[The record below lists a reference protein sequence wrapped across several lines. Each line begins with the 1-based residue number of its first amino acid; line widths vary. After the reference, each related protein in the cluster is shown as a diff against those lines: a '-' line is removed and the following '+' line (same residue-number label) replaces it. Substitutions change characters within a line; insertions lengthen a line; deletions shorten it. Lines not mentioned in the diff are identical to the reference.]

1 MQKRV
6 IGILAGIVVFAV
18 MIPGLNAQLVRDTIY
33 RQNFDSTWS
42 TTSPPTNWQI
52 IYDSP
57 VDANDWSRAVRTGTN
72 YMAYIYY
79 YPSTTATDRMISP
92 QLDCSDPQYTSVWLK
107 VWHYYNYYGGG
118 YTAQIRGSN
127 DNGSTYP
134 NIIRDYNNASYG
146 PATDIFDITSF
157 ALGENDVRID
167 FYGNGY
173 IWNINYWEFDD
184 FIVYGEWLEVIPGG
198 SLDLEMSAIIRP
210 YEKETGGV
218 AFTPTCKVFSNSE
231 GQVPADVQCKITR
244 LSDYVVV
251 YDKVLHDFPLDPG
264 YNTVGAFQPFTPDG
278 GASYKALFVV
288 TNPDDTIESNNNL
301 ERRFATE
308 MGVQVSPIEIIAPVE
323 NQYNAF
329 SPEAKFAEQAGT
341 ETPAWLHYQIT
352 GTLLALMEDSLDHT
366 FSAYDTFTAKFGEI
380 SDLAD
385 GNYTIRFWATDKG
398 GAPISKPPLGMS
410 RGFGSTSVGEN
421 PEPLKNSLS
430 VSGNVVSFSLK
441 TAGSVSLN
449 VYDAAGNLVETLASG
464 SMTAGTHTATLNAR
478 PGVYFVKLVTA
489 DYTSVRKAV
498 LLY

>member
-18 MIPGLNAQLVRDTIY
+18 MIPGLNAQIVRDTVY

-57 VDANDWSRAVRTGTN
+57 VDANDWNRATRATNN

-92 QLDCSDPQYTSVWLK
+92 TLDCSDPQYTSVWLK

-127 DNGSTYP
+127 DNGSTFP

-157 ALGENDVRID
+157 ALGQNDVRID

-184 FIVYGEWLEVIPGG
+184 FIVYGEWVVIDTGG
-198 SLDLEMSAIIRP
+198 NLDLEMSAIIRP
-210 YEKETGGV
+210 FEKEVGGEP
-218 AFTPTCKVFSNSE
+218 FTPTCKVFSNSE
-231 GQVPADVQCKITR
+231 DQEPADIQCKITR

-251 YDKVLHDFPLDPG
+251 YDKVLQDFPLDPG
-264 YNTVGAFQPFTPDG
+264 YNTIGAFQPFTPDG
-278 GASYKALFVV
+278 GESYKALFVV
-288 TNPDDTIESNNNL
+288 SNPEDTNENNNNL
-301 ERRFATE
+301 ERRFDAE
-308 MGVQVSPIEIIAPVE
+308 LGEQVSPIQILSPDS
-323 NQYNAF
+323 NQFNNF
-329 SPEAKFAEQAGT
+329 SPEARFAEQAGT
-341 ETPAWLHYQIT
+341 QTDAWLHYQIT
-352 GTLLALMEDSLDHT
+352 GPLMALMEDSVSNT
-366 FSAYDTFTAKFGEI
+366 FNAYDTFDAKFGDI
-380 SDLAD
+380 VDLGD
-385 GNYTIRFWATDKG
+385 GDFTIRFWATNKA
-398 GAPISKPPLGMS
+398 GASISKPELGMS
-410 RGFGSTSVGEN
+410 LGFKHTAVSEN